1 MKKMKMLVSG
11 IWVALFCMT
20 QITISSGSTDS
31 SVQIKNE
38 NKHMEGTANFDL
50 KTYASS
56 DSLTTHEAHL
66 SESNLRRMSD
76 AHKLKNL
83 NERVQGEA
91 DSVSTLTDSDSNP
104 DLYCDADVYH
114 ANSIKGRSTPD
125 SLRGSRAVK
134 ITSQE
139 GLLLRKGKDWY
150 EKNLPLIKSVGNS
163 FGSLMNEL
171 KILSQNPKFPLD
183 SLVYF
188 VEGYIRCYE
197 DAVAVYEDFLN
208 GTSEDKID
216 DKTLIEKMKTLKEEI
231 SYSIKNIVLNVDE
244 NEFCKQNSIK
254 KIIQKIKDLKMQITR
269 ISLISTQKGIDF
281 EQKMKRECD

>member
-1 MKKMKMLVSG
+1 MIKVRVFIFG
-11 IWVALFCMT
+11 ICVAFFWMAH
-20 QITISSGSTDS
+20 INISSGSADS
-31 SVQIKNE
+31 SAQTKKK
-38 NKHMEGTANFDL
+38 NKHKEDTTNFDL
-50 KTYASS
+50 ETYTSS

-76 AHKLKNL
+76 AHKFKNL
-83 NERVQGEA
+83 NERVQGEG

-104 DLYCDADVYH
+104 DLYSDADVYR

-125 SLRGSRAVK
+125 SLSGSRAVK
-134 ITSQE
+134 ITSE
-139 GLLLRKGKDWY
+139 EDLVLRKGKDWY

-163 FGSLMNEL
+163 FGSLMNALE
-171 KILSQNPKFPLD
+171 ILSQNSKLPLD
-183 SLVYF
+183 SLLYF

-216 DKTLIEKMKTLKEEI
+216 EKKLIEKMKTLKEEI
-231 SYSIKNIVLNVDE
+231 SYSIKNIVLNVEE
-244 NEFCKQNSIK
+244 NDFCKQNSIK
-254 KIIQKIKDLKMQITR
+254 QIIQKIKDLKMKITR

-281 EQKMKRECD
+281 EKKMKKECD